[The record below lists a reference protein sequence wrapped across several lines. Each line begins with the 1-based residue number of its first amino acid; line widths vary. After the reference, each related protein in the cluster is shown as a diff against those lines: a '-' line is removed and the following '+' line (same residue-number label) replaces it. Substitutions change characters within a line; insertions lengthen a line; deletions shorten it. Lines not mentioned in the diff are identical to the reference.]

1 MTALAV
7 TLRGDRGSQHVLQPP
22 ARRPAGRSPFRAT
35 ENRSAAAADALF
47 YEGTKDT
54 TTDLD
59 DDVRDLRFQVAA
71 GQSVS
76 HTVYLKNKEN
86 GGKDYATLEL
96 TFTNAS

>member
-1 MTALAV
+1 MELHAFAQV
-7 TLRGDRGSQHVLQPP
+7 VDDKGTLLFG
-22 ARRPAGRSPFRAT
+22 
-35 ENRSAAAADALF
+35 ADALF